1 MHPVVELL
9 DFVLSFYMWAVIIYT
24 VLSWL
29 VSFEV
34 VNTRNTFVRTVGDFL
49 HRLIEPA
56 LRPIRRVLPNL
67 GGVDLSPA
75 VLILIVWFVR
85 RLMYEYLV

>member
-1 MHPVVELL
+1 MHPVVELI

-85 RLMYEYLV
+85 RLMHEYLV

>member
-1 MHPVVELL
+1 MQPVIELI
-9 DFVLSFYMWAVIIYT
+9 DIVLSFYMWAVIIYT

-34 VNTRNTFVRTVGDFL
+34 VNTRNNFVRTIGEFL
-49 HRLIEPA
+49 HRLVEPA

-75 VLILIVWFVR
+75 VLILAVWFVR
-85 RLMYEYLV
+85 RLMYAYLA